1 MKTSHTFHT
10 VVITMLSLKGK
21 YGCMVHLSPWPVTQA
36 GRQGTSADGKCGE
49 VPKSPERERDLGVK
63 GHRIESYIMEKR
75 NMLSAVTV
83 ESKKL

>member
-1 MKTSHTFHT
+1 MAN
-10 VVITMLSLKGK
+10 VVRYPNL
-21 YGCMVHLSPWPVTQA
+21 Q
-36 GRQGTSADGKCGE
+36 
-49 VPKSPERERDLGVK
+49 RERDLGVK